1 MSLSSY
7 DLRLKMK
14 KSKMVTVTVTGSDG
28 CVVEGD
34 VVKATIDKNS
44 RKYVAVS
51 PESATTDANG
61 QARFKIRARR
71 INERATIGFWCEEI
85 EETVTVKVVK

>member
-1 MSLSSY
+1 
-7 DLRLKMK
+7 MK

-34 VVKATIDKNS
+34 VVKATIDKKY

-51 PESATTDANG
+51 PTSATTDANG
-61 QARFKIRARR
+61 QARFKIRAKR
-71 INERATIGFWCEEI
+71 ITKRVTIGFWCEEI
-85 EETVTVKVVK
+85 NETIAVKVTK